1 MHDRGGY
8 IMFCPKCGKETPENQ
23 AFCASCG
30 APLAKAAATQETPVV
45 GAGISPKSRLAT
57 SLFAWFLG
65 HFGAHRFYIGK
76 TGTAIVMLVLTIIG
90 IPLCFV
96 LVGFFVLGA
105 VWIWALIDFIFAV
118 AGKMRD
124 SQGLLIEKW

>member
-1 MHDRGGY
+1 
-8 IMFCPKCGKETPENQ
+8 MFCPKCGQEVTENQ
-23 AFCASCG
+23 AFCSNCG
-30 APLAKAAATQETPVV
+30 APVAKAEAKQEAPLGTGV
-45 GAGISPKSRLAT
+45 SPKSRLAT

-65 HFGAHRFYIGK
+65 SFGAHRFYIGK
-76 TGTAIVMLVLTIIG
+76 TGTAILMLVLTIVA

-96 LVGFFVLGA
+96 IVGFFILGA
-105 VWIWALIDFIFAV
+105 VGIWQLIDFIFAV

>member
-1 MHDRGGY
+1 V
-8 IMFCPKCGKETPENQ
+8 FCPKCGKETPENQ

-30 APLAKAAATQETPVV
+30 APLAKAEARQEASAA

-57 SLFAWFLG
+57 ALFAFFLG
-65 HFGAHRFYIGK
+65 QLGAHRFYIGK
-76 TGTAIVMLVLTIIG
+76 TGTAVVMLVLTIVA

-96 LVGFFVLGA
+96 LVGFFILGA
-105 VWIWALIDFIFAV
+105 VRIWSLIDFIFAV
-118 AGKMRD
+118 AGKMND